1 MADSLRRGKGPIFC
15 VQKHEARKLH
25 YDFRLQVGNVLKS
38 WSVPKRPSY
47 HPGDRRLAI
56 PTEDHP
62 MEYVDFEGV
71 IEEGN
76 YGAGTVM
83 LWDIGYYSNL
93 LGDPLEDG
101 IEGGHLK
108 VFLHGKKMVGGWALV
123 RFRKS
128 EDLWLLIKERD
139 EYAGSRQ
146 DLLEELPNSVLTD
159 RDLAG
164 IRSSALQGN

>member
-1 MADSLRRGKGPIFC
+1 
-15 VQKHEARKLH
+15 
-25 YDFRLQVGNVLKS
+25 
-38 WSVPKRPSY
+38 
-47 HPGDRRLAI
+47 
-56 PTEDHP
+56 
-62 MEYVDFEGV
+62 MEYADFEGV

-76 YGAGTVM
+76 FGAGTVM

-93 LGDPLEDG
+93 LEFPLGDALER
-101 IEGGHLK
+101 GHLK
-108 VFLHGKKMVGGWALV
+108 VFLRGKKMVGGWALV

-146 DLLEELPNSVLTD
+146 DILEELPNSVLSD

-164 IRSSALQGN
+164 IRSSELQGNQLPI